1 MNLYLNKST
10 KLEFPQDKDKHQS
23 TTIQNLP
30 SWNLDDLYKST
41 ESKELTLDLEWL
53 NEECVNFENDFK
65 SNLSK
70 LSADSFLHCLTRYEK
85 IQNITGRIMS

>member
-23 TTIQNLP
+23 ATIQNLP

-53 NEECVNFENDFK
+53 NKE
-65 SNLSK
+65 
-70 LSADSFLHCLTRYEK
+70 
-85 IQNITGRIMS
+85 